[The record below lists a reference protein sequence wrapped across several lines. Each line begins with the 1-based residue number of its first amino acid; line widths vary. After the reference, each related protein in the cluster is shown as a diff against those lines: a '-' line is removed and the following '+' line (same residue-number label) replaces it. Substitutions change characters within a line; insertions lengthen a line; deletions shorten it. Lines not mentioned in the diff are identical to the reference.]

1 MTIKEYLQN
10 KKPATCADW
19 VAQIKKDNLGAFE
32 SQILTCADLMG
43 LIIVNQNANFQNAI
57 KL

>member
-1 MTIKEYLQN
+1 MTIKEYLQD
-10 KKPATCADW
+10 KKPAADW
-19 VAQIKKDNLGAFE
+19 VAQIKKDNLRAFE

-43 LIIVNQNANFQNAI
+43 LIIVNQNANFQNCI